1 MTYNYNQAGQRLK
14 ELRLNKGLSL
24 AAVADECGVNQYQ
37 TISSWEKGYTKP
49 TLENLFKLCDLY
61 ECELGYILGEPGYEL
76 KTRKQTDIQAET
88 GLSELAVEKIT
99 TLTSQELRFIDDLLK
114 NSEYLFSVSQSY
126 CQYRDV
132 GKIGLASLDGNVH
145 IKHLNKPEW
154 ILPANEVVNILK
166 YAFSY
171 EVLRFADRKQEDK

>member
-1 MTYNYNQAGQRLK
+1 MFNIK
-14 ELRLNKGLSL
+14 EIGKRIQKERKNSKFKSLDELAEEIGTTRQTLSK
-24 AAVADECGVNQYQ
+24 
-37 TISSWEKGYTKP
+37 WEKGDGSSSP
-49 TLENLFKLCDLY
+49 SLWDVERLCKIFGCDF
-61 ECELGYILGEPGYEL
+61 GYLVGEYNCR
-76 KTRKQTDIQAET
+76 TRINTDIQTET
-88 GLSELAVEKIT
+88 GLSESAVEKII
-99 TLTSQELRFIDDLLK
+99 TLSSQELRFIDDLLK

-154 ILPANEVVNILK
+154 ILPSNEVVNILK

-171 EVLRFADRKQEDK
+171 EVLRFADRKQEDE